1 MSHKSSQKLLVSALL
16 LALGAGGGY
25 WAAKQT
31 GDGATAKDKTPL
43 YWVNPMDPRDKRDG
57 PAKDNMGMDFIPV
70 YQEQKNGSPGTVTI
84 SPEIQQNL
92 GVRLAKVEKLPI
104 YQQIETVGYVGY
116 DEDRLEAINA
126 RMAGWIRTLAIKSE
140 GQRVA
145 KGSLLYEIYAPDLVN
160 AQHEYLLALNT
171 TNPLLLRAAEGK
183 LKSLQ
188 VPADQIAALKR
199 SRQVRETIGIYA
211 PSSGYVSELKVR
223 EGQYVEPAAALFN
236 ISTLQQVW
244 VSAEVFER
252 QAAQLRV
259 GDPVTMTLDYAPGR
273 SWQGRVDYLYPTL
286 DAATRTL
293 KVRLRV
299 DNPDEFLKPN
309 MFAKVAIR
317 TGKGAP
323 QLVVPSEAVIR
334 TGSQDRLV
342 LALGDGN
349 FKSVA
354 ITLGPQF
361 GDKVA
366 ITLGPQFGDK
376 VAIKAGVEAG
386 DSIVSSAQF
395 LLDSESAIDSDFQ
408 RMTAVRPVQVWTQGT
423 VQSMD
428 LASRT
433 LMVAHPP
440 IPEWQWP
447 AMEMEFTVADGV
459 EITQLAE
466 GQILHLQVMQ
476 KGDEYRITT
485 IHQES
490 AKESA
495 PATGHAKEQAK
506 DEMEGM
512 DPSQHDMGAKP

>member
-1 MSHKSSQKLLVSALL
+1 MNKTVLMSALL

-31 GDGATAKDKTPL
+31 SDGVSVKEKTPL

-70 YQEQKNGSPGTVTI
+70 YEEQKSGSPGTVTI

-92 GVRLAKVEKLPI
+92 GVRLAKVERLPI
-104 YQQIETVGYVGY
+104 HQQIETVGYVGY

-140 GQRVA
+140 GQRVT
-145 KGSLLYEIYAPDLVN
+145 KGSLIYELYAPDLVN

-171 TNPLLLRAAEGK
+171 ANPLLLRAAEGK

-199 SRQVRETIGIYA
+199 SRQVRETISIYA

-252 QAAQLRV
+252 QAAQLKV

-273 SWQGRVDYLYPTL
+273 SWQGKVDYLYPTL
-286 DAATRTL
+286 DSATRTL
-293 KVRLRV
+293 KVRLRFA
-299 DNPDEFLKPN
+299 NPDEFLKPN

-317 TGKGAP
+317 TGKGEP

-354 ITLGPQF
+354 
-361 GDKVA
+361 V
-366 ITLGPQFGDK
+366 TLGPQFGDK
-376 VAIKAGVEAG
+376 VAIKTGVEAG

-408 RMTAVRPVQVWTQGT
+408 RMTAVRPAQVWTQGT
-423 VQSMD
+423 VQSID

-433 LMVAHPP
+433 LMVAHQP

-447 AMEMEFTVADGV
+447 AMEMEFTVAEVVD
-459 EITQLAE
+459 ISKLAE
-466 GQILHLQVMQ
+466 GQTLHLQVMQ
-476 KGDEYRITT
+476 QGDEYRITT
-485 IHQES
+485 IHQEKAS
-490 AKESA
+490 ASDHA
-495 PATGHAKEQAK
+495 PEQAE

-512 DPSQHDMGAKP
+512 DHSQHNMGAKP

>member
-1 MSHKSSQKLLVSALL
+1 MNKTLLMSALL

-25 WAAKQT
+25 WAAKQST
-31 GDGATAKDKTPL
+31 DGATVKEKTPL

-70 YQEQKNGSPGTVTI
+70 YEEQKNGSPGTVTI

-92 GVRLAKVEKLPI
+92 GVRLAKVERLPI
-104 YQQIETVGYVGY
+104 HQQIETVGYVGY

-140 GQRVA
+140 GQKVA
-145 KGSLLYEIYAPDLVN
+145 KGTLLYEIYAPDLVN

-171 TNPLLLRAAEGK
+171 SNPLLLRAAEGK

-236 ISTLQQVW
+236 ISTLKQVW

-252 QAAQLRV
+252 QAAQLKV

-293 KVRLRV
+293 KVRLRF

-309 MFAKVAIR
+309 MFAKVTIQA
-317 TGKGAP
+317 GKGEP
-323 QLVVPSEAVIR
+323 QMVVPSEAVIR

-354 ITLGPQF
+354 VTLGPQF

-366 ITLGPQFGDK
+366 IR
-376 VAIKAGVEAG
+376 AGVEAG

-408 RMTAVRPVQVWTQGT
+408 RMTAVRPAQVWTQGT

-433 LMVAHPP
+433 LMVAHQP

-447 AMEMEFTVADGV
+447 AMEMEFTVAEGV
-459 EITQLAE
+459 DISKLAE
-466 GQILHLQVMQ
+466 GQSLHLQVMQ
-476 KGDEYRITT
+476 EGDEYHITS
-485 IHQES
+485 IHQE
-490 AKESA
+490 KA
-495 PATGHAKEQAK
+495 PASGGAAKPVT

>member
-31 GDGATAKDKTPL
+31 GDGATAKEKTPL

-70 YQEQKNGSPGTVTI
+70 YEEQKSGSPGTVTI

-92 GVRLAKVEKLPI
+92 GVRLAKVERLPI
-104 YQQIETVGYVGY
+104 HQQIETVGYVGY
-116 DEDRLEAINA
+116 DEDRLEAVNA

-140 GQRVA
+140 GQKVA

-171 TNPLLLRAAEGK
+171 TNPLLLLRAAEGK

-199 SRQVRETIGIYA
+199 NRQVRETIGIYA

-252 QAAQLRV
+252 QAAQLKV

-317 TGKGAP
+317 TGQGEP
-323 QLVVPSEAVIR
+323 RLVVPSEAVIR

-354 ITLGPQF
+354 VTLGS
-361 GDKVA
+361 
-366 ITLGPQFGDK
+366 QFGDK
-376 VAIKAGVEAG
+376 VAIKAGVETG

-408 RMTAVRPVQVWTQGT
+408 RMTAVRPAQVWTQGT

-433 LMVAHPP
+433 LM
-440 IPEWQWP
+440 
-447 AMEMEFTVADGV
+447 
-459 EITQLAE
+459 
-466 GQILHLQVMQ
+466 
-476 KGDEYRITT
+476 
-485 IHQES
+485 
-490 AKESA
+490 
-495 PATGHAKEQAK
+495 
-506 DEMEGM
+506 
-512 DPSQHDMGAKP
+512 

>member
-1 MSHKSSQKLLVSALL
+1 MNKRVLMSALL

-25 WAAKQT
+25 WAAKQST
-31 GDGATAKDKTPL
+31 DGATVKEKTPL

-70 YQEQKNGSPGTVTI
+70 YEEQKNGSPGTVTI

-104 YQQIETVGYVGY
+104 HQQIETVGYVGY

-140 GQRVA
+140 GQKVA
-145 KGSLLYEIYAPDLVN
+145 KGTLLYEIYAPDLVN

-171 TNPLLLRAAEGK
+171 SNPLLLRAAEGK

-211 PSSGYVSELKVR
+211 PSSGYVSELTVR

-236 ISTLQQVW
+236 ISTLKQVW

-252 QAAQLRV
+252 QAAQLNV

-273 SWQGRVDYLYPTL
+273 RWQGRVDYLYPTL

-293 KVRLRV
+293 KVRLRF

-309 MFAKVAIR
+309 MFAKVTIQA
-317 TGKGAP
+317 GKGEP

-354 ITLGPQF
+354 
-361 GDKVA
+361 V
-366 ITLGPQFGDK
+366 TLGPQFGDK

-408 RMTAVRPVQVWTQGT
+408 RMTAVRPAQVWTQGT

-433 LMVAHPP
+433 LMVAHQP

-447 AMEMEFTVADGV
+447 AMEMEFTVAEGV
-459 EITQLAE
+459 DISKLAE
-466 GQILHLQVMQ
+466 GQSLHLQVMQ
-476 KGDEYRITT
+476 EGDEYRITS
-485 IHQES
+485 IHQE
-490 AKESA
+490 KA
-495 PATGHAKEQAK
+495 PATAGAAKPMT

-512 DPSQHDMGAKP
+512 DPSRHDMGAKP

>member
-1 MSHKSSQKLLVSALL
+1 MSQKLLVSALL

-31 GDGATAKDKTPL
+31 TAGTLAKEKTPL
-43 YWVNPMDPRDKRDG
+43 YWVNPMDPRDKRDA

-70 YQEQKNGSPGTVTI
+70 YEEKQGGSPGTVTI

-92 GVRLAKVEKLPI
+92 GVRLAKVERLPI
-104 YQQIETVGYVGY
+104 HQQIETVGYVGY
-116 DEDRLEAINA
+116 DEDRLEAINS

-140 GQRVA
+140 GQQVS
-145 KGSLLYEIYAPDLVN
+145 KGSLIYELYAPDLVN

-171 TNPLLLRAAEGK
+171 ANPLLLRAAEGK

-199 SRQVRETIGIYA
+199 SRQVRETISIYA

-252 QAAQLRV
+252 QADQLKV

-293 KVRLRV
+293 KVRLRF

-309 MFAKVAIR
+309 MFAKVSIR
-317 TGKGAP
+317 TGQGEP

-354 ITLGPQF
+354 
-361 GDKVA
+361 V
-366 ITLGPQFGDK
+366 TLGPQFGDK

-386 DSIVSSAQF
+386 DNIVSSAQF

-408 RMTAVRPVQVWTQGT
+408 RMTAVRPAQVWTQGE
-423 VQSMD
+423 VESID
-428 LASRT
+428 LANRT
-433 LMVAHPP
+433 LMVSHQP

-459 EITQLAE
+459 DISKLVE
-466 GQILHLQVMQ
+466 GQTLHLQVMQ
-476 KGDEYRITT
+476 EGDEYRITN
-485 IHQES
+485 INQEKATATDGD
-490 AKESA
+490 AK
-495 PATGHAKEQAK
+495 HAS

-512 DPSQHDMGAKP
+512 DHSQHNMGAKP

>member
-1 MSHKSSQKLLVSALL
+1 MNKSLLMSALL

-25 WAAKQT
+25 WAASQT
-31 GDGATAKDKTPL
+31 AGSGPEAKAPL
-43 YWVNPMDPRDKRDG
+43 YWVNPMDPRDRRDA

-70 YQEQKNGSPGTVTI
+70 YEEQKSGSPGTVTI

-92 GVRLAKVEKLPI
+92 GVRLAKVERLPLH
-104 YQQIETVGYVGY
+104 QQIETVGYVGY
-116 DEDRLEAINA
+116 DEERLEAINA
-126 RMAGWIRTLAIKSE
+126 RMAGWIRTLAIKNE

-145 KGSLLYEIYAPDLVN
+145 KGSFIYDLYAPDLVN

-171 TNPLLLRAAEGK
+171 ANPLLLRAAEGK

-188 VPADQIAALKR
+188 VPADQIATLKR
-199 SRQVRETIGIYA
+199 SRQVSETVRIYA

-252 QAAQLRV
+252 QAGQLKV

-273 SWQGRVDYLYPTL
+273 RWQGKVDYLYPTL

-293 KVRLRV
+293 KVRLRF

-309 MFAKVAIR
+309 MFAKVSIR
-317 TGKGAP
+317 SGEGEP
-323 QLVVPSEAVIR
+323 QMVVPSEAVIR
-334 TGSQDRLV
+334 TGSQNRLV
-342 LALGDGN
+342 LALGDGG

-354 ITLGPQF
+354 VTLGAQF
-361 GDKVA
+361 GDRVA
-366 ITLGPQFGDK
+366 ILD
-376 VAIKAGVEAG
+376 GVEPG

-395 LLDSESAIDSDFQ
+395 LLDSESSIDSDFQ
-408 RMTAVRPVQVWTQGT
+408 RMTAVRPQQIWTQGEIQT
-423 VQSMD
+423 LD

-433 LMVAHPP
+433 LTVAHQP

-447 AMEMEFTVADGV
+447 AMEMDFAVADGV
-459 EITQLAE
+459 DMSKLVQ
-466 GQILHLQVMQ
+466 GQRLHLQVEQ
-476 KGDEYRITT
+476 EGDEYRIVN
-485 IHQES
+485 IHVED
-490 AKESA
+490 A
-495 PATGHAKEQAK
+495 PASQTAPAK
-506 DEMEGM
+506 DEMKGMENMEGM
-512 DPSQHDMGAKP
+512 DHSQHDMGDKS

>member
-1 MSHKSSQKLLVSALL
+1 MRDEPNLLLSTLL

-31 GDGATAKDKTPL
+31 VTAVAKEKTPL

-70 YQEQKNGSPGTVTI
+70 YEEKQGGSPGTVTI

-92 GVRLAKVEKLPI
+92 GVRLAKVEKLPVH
-104 YQQIETVGYVGY
+104 QQIETVGYVGY
-116 DEDRLEAINA
+116 DEERLEAINS
-126 RMAGWIRTLAIKSE
+126 RMAGWIRNLAIKNE
-140 GQRVA
+140 GQQVT
-145 KGSLLYEIYAPDLVN
+145 KGSFIYDLYAPDLVN

-199 SRQVRETIGIYA
+199 TRKVQETVRIYA

-223 EGQYVEPAAALFN
+223 EGQYVEPAAPLFN
-236 ISTLQQVW
+236 ISTLKQVW

-252 QAAQLRV
+252 QAAQIKV

-273 SWQGRVDYLYPTL
+273 RWQGRVDYLYPTL
-286 DAATRTL
+286 DASTRTL
-293 KVRLRV
+293 RVRLRF

-309 MFAKVAIR
+309 MFAKVSIS
-317 TGKGAP
+317 TGKGEP
-323 QLVVPSEAVIR
+323 RLVVPSEAVIR

-354 ITLGPQF
+354 VTLGPQF

-366 ITLGPQFGDK
+366 IDE
-376 VAIKAGVEAG
+376 GVEAG

-408 RMTAVRPVQVWTQGT
+408 RMTAVRPMQVWARARCRTSISPG
-423 VQSMD
+423 VPS
-428 LASRT
+428 ASLTSPSPSGSGPRWRWT
-433 LMVAHPP
+433 SP
-440 IPEWQWP
+440 WP
-447 AMEMEFTVADGV
+447 TAW
-459 EITQLAE
+459 I
-466 GQILHLQVMQ
+466 
-476 KGDEYRITT
+476 
-485 IHQES
+485 S
-490 AKESA
+490 AS
-495 PATGHAKEQAK
+495 
-506 DEMEGM
+506 
-512 DPSQHDMGAKP
+512 

>member
-31 GDGATAKDKTPL
+31 GDGATAKEKTPL

-70 YQEQKNGSPGTVTI
+70 YEEQKSGSPGTVTI

-92 GVRLAKVEKLPI
+92 GVRLAKVERLPI
-104 YQQIETVGYVGY
+104 HQQIETVGYVGY
-116 DEDRLEAINA
+116 DEDRLEAVNA

-140 GQRVA
+140 GQKVA

-171 TNPLLLRAAEGK
+171 TNPLLLLRAAEGK

-199 SRQVRETIGIYA
+199 NRQVRETIGIYA

-252 QAAQLRV
+252 QAAQLKV

-317 TGKGAP
+317 TGQGEP
-323 QLVVPSEAVIR
+323 RLVVPSEAVIR

-354 ITLGPQF
+354 VTLGS
-361 GDKVA
+361 
-366 ITLGPQFGDK
+366 QFGDK
-376 VAIKAGVEAG
+376 VAIKAGVETG

-408 RMTAVRPVQVWTQGT
+408 RMTAVRPAQVWTQGT

-428 LASRT
+428 
-433 LMVAHPP
+433 
-440 IPEWQWP
+440 
-447 AMEMEFTVADGV
+447 
-459 EITQLAE
+459 
-466 GQILHLQVMQ
+466 
-476 KGDEYRITT
+476 
-485 IHQES
+485 
-490 AKESA
+490 
-495 PATGHAKEQAK
+495 
-506 DEMEGM
+506 
-512 DPSQHDMGAKP
+512 

>member
-1 MSHKSSQKLLVSALL
+1 MNKRVLMSALL

-25 WAAKQT
+25 WAAKQST
-31 GDGATAKDKTPL
+31 DGATVKEKTPL

-70 YQEQKNGSPGTVTI
+70 YEEQKNGSPGTVTI

-104 YQQIETVGYVGY
+104 HQQIETVGYVGY

-140 GQRVA
+140 GQKVA
-145 KGSLLYEIYAPDLVN
+145 KGTLLYEIYAPDLVN

-171 TNPLLLRAAEGK
+171 SNPLLLRAAEGK

-236 ISTLQQVW
+236 ISTLKQVW

-252 QAAQLRV
+252 QAAQLKV

-273 SWQGRVDYLYPTL
+273 RWQGRVDYLYPTL

-293 KVRLRV
+293 KVRLRF

-309 MFAKVAIR
+309 MFAKVTIQA
-317 TGKGAP
+317 GKGEP

-354 ITLGPQF
+354 
-361 GDKVA
+361 V
-366 ITLGPQFGDK
+366 TLGPQFGDK

-408 RMTAVRPVQVWTQGT
+408 RMTAVRPAQVWTQGT

-433 LMVAHPP
+433 LMVAHQP

-447 AMEMEFTVADGV
+447 AMEMEFIVADGV
-459 EITQLAE
+459 DISRLAQ
-466 GQILHLQVMQ
+466 GQTLHLQVMQ
-476 KGDEYRITT
+476 EGDEYRITN
-485 IHQES
+485 IHQE
-490 AKESA
+490 KA
-495 PATGHAKEQAK
+495 PTSGHPPEQAK

-512 DPSQHDMGAKP
+512 DHSQHDMGAKP

>member
-1 MSHKSSQKLLVSALL
+1 MNKTVLMSALL

-31 GDGATAKDKTPL
+31 TDGASAKEKTPL
-43 YWVNPMDPRDKRDG
+43 YWVNPMDPRDRRDG

-70 YQEQKNGSPGTVTI
+70 YAEQKSGSPGTVTI

-104 YQQIETVGYVGY
+104 HQQIETVGYVGY

-140 GQRVA
+140 GQKVA
-145 KGSLLYEIYAPDLVN
+145 KGTLLYEIYAPDLVN

-171 TNPLLLRAAEGK
+171 SNPLLLRAAEGK

-317 TGKGAP
+317 TGKGEP
-323 QLVVPSEAVIR
+323 RLVVPSEAVIR

-354 ITLGPQF
+354 VTLGPQF

-366 ITLGPQFGDK
+366 IQE
-376 VAIKAGVEAG
+376 GVEAG

-408 RMTAVRPVQVWTQGT
+408 RMTAVRPMQVWTQGQ
-423 VQSMD
+423 VQNID
-428 LASRT
+428 LAGRT
-433 LMVAHPP
+433 LGISHQP

-447 AMEMEFTVADGV
+447 AMEMDFTVADGV
-459 EITQLAE
+459 DISQLKPD
-466 GQILHLQVMQ
+466 QTLHLQVEQ
-476 KGDEYRITT
+476 EGNEYRIIQ
-485 IHQES
+485 IHVEDKPAADEPMKE
-490 AKESA
+490 AK
-495 PATGHAKEQAK
+495 G
-506 DEMEGM
+506 EMPGM
-512 DPSQHDMGAKP
+512 DHSQHQMGDKS

>member
-31 GDGATAKDKTPL
+31 GDGATAKEKTPL

-70 YQEQKNGSPGTVTI
+70 YEEQKSGSPGTVTI

-92 GVRLAKVEKLPI
+92 GVRLAKVERLPI
-104 YQQIETVGYVGY
+104 HQQIETVGYVGY
-116 DEDRLEAINA
+116 DEDRLEAVNA

-140 GQRVA
+140 GQKVA

-171 TNPLLLRAAEGK
+171 TNPLLLLRAAEGK

-199 SRQVRETIGIYA
+199 NRQVRETIGIYA

-252 QAAQLRV
+252 QAAQLKV

-317 TGKGAP
+317 TGQGEP
-323 QLVVPSEAVIR
+323 RLVVPSEAVIR

-354 ITLGPQF
+354 VTLGS
-361 GDKVA
+361 
-366 ITLGPQFGDK
+366 QFGDK
-376 VAIKAGVEAG
+376 VAIKAGVETG

-408 RMTAVRPVQVWTQGT
+408 RMTAVRPAQVWTQGT

-428 LASRT
+428 L
-433 LMVAHPP
+433 
-440 IPEWQWP
+440 
-447 AMEMEFTVADGV
+447 
-459 EITQLAE
+459 
-466 GQILHLQVMQ
+466 
-476 KGDEYRITT
+476 
-485 IHQES
+485 
-490 AKESA
+490 
-495 PATGHAKEQAK
+495 
-506 DEMEGM
+506 
-512 DPSQHDMGAKP
+512 

>member
-31 GDGATAKDKTPL
+31 GDGATAKDKAPL

-70 YQEQKNGSPGTVTI
+70 YEEQKNGSPGTVTI

-104 YQQIETVGYVGY
+104 HQQIETVGYVGY
-116 DEDRLEAINA
+116 DEDRLEAVNA

-140 GQRVA
+140 GQKVA

-252 QAAQLRV
+252 QAAQLKV

-273 SWQGRVDYLYPTL
+273 RWQGRVDYLYPIL
-286 DAATRTL
+286 DATTRTL
-293 KVRLRV
+293 KVRLRF

-309 MFAKVAIR
+309 MFTKVAIR
-317 TGKGAP
+317 TGKGEP

-334 TGSQDRLV
+334 TGNQNRLV

-354 ITLGPQF
+354 
-361 GDKVA
+361 V
-366 ITLGPQFGDK
+366 TLGPQFGDK

-386 DSIVSSAQF
+386 DSIVRSAQF

-408 RMTAVRPVQVWTQGT
+408 RMTAVRPAQVWTQGT

-428 LASRT
+428 LTSRT
-433 LMVAHPP
+433 LTVAHQP
-440 IPEWQWP
+440 ILEWQWP

-459 EITQLAE
+459 DIAQLVE
-466 GQILHLQVMQ
+466 GQTLHLQVMQ
-476 KGDEYRITT
+476 EGDEYHITN
-485 IHQES
+485 IHMED
-490 AKESA
+490 A
-495 PATGHAKEQAK
+495 PANKAAPANDDMT
-506 DEMEGM
+506 DMEGM
-512 DPSQHDMGAKP
+512 DHSQHDMGAKP

>member
-1 MSHKSSQKLLVSALL
+1 MNKTLILSALL

-31 GDGATAKDKTPL
+31 TDGASAEKKPL

-70 YQEQKNGSPGTVTI
+70 YEEQKSGSPGTVTI

-92 GVRLAKVEKLPI
+92 GVRLAKVERLPI
-104 YQQIETVGYVGY
+104 HQQVETVGYVGY
-116 DEDRLEAINA
+116 DEDKLEAVNA

-140 GQRVA
+140 GQQVS
-145 KGSLLYEIYAPDLVN
+145 KGGLIYELYAPDLVN

-199 SRQVRETIGIYA
+199 TRQVQETVRIYA

-236 ISTLQQVW
+236 ISTLKQVW

-252 QAAQLRV
+252 QAAQLKV

-273 SWQGRVDYLYPTL
+273 QWQGRVDYLYPTL

-293 KVRLRV
+293 KVRLRFA
-299 DNPDEFLKPN
+299 NPDEFLKPN
-309 MFAKVAIR
+309 MFAKVTIQ
-317 TGKGAP
+317 TGKGEP
-323 QLVVPSEAVIR
+323 RLVVPSEAVIR

-342 LALGDGN
+342 LALGDGS

-354 ITLGPQF
+354 VTLGPQF

-366 ITLGPQFGDK
+366 IRE
-376 VAIKAGVEAG
+376 GVEAG

-408 RMTAVRPVQVWTQGT
+408 RMTAVRPAQVWTQGE
-423 VQSMD
+423 VESID
-428 LASRT
+428 LANRT
-433 LMVAHPP
+433 LMVAHQP

-447 AMEMEFTVADGV
+447 AMEMEFTVAEGV
-459 EITQLAE
+459 DMSKLTQ
-466 GQILHLQVMQ
+466 GQTLHLQVMQ
-476 KGDEYRITT
+476 EGDEYRITT

-490 AKESA
+490 APANDEAAA
-495 PATGHAKEQAK
+495 PE
-506 DEMEGM
+506 EMEGM
-512 DPSQHDMGAKP
+512 DHSQHQMAMPEMEKKS

>member
-1 MSHKSSQKLLVSALL
+1 MNKRVLMSALL

-25 WAAKQT
+25 WAAKQST
-31 GDGATAKDKTPL
+31 DGATVKEKTPL

-70 YQEQKNGSPGTVTI
+70 YEEQKNGSPGTVTI

-104 YQQIETVGYVGY
+104 HQQIETVGYVGY

-140 GQRVA
+140 GQKVA
-145 KGSLLYEIYAPDLVN
+145 KGTLLYEIYAPDLVN

-171 TNPLLLRAAEGK
+171 SNPLLLRAAEGK

-199 SRQVRETIGIYA
+199 SRRVRETIGIYA

-236 ISTLQQVW
+236 ISTLKQVW

-252 QAAQLRV
+252 QAAQLKV

-273 SWQGRVDYLYPTL
+273 RWQGRVDYLYPTL

-293 KVRLRV
+293 KVRLRF

-309 MFAKVAIR
+309 MFAKVTIQA
-317 TGKGAP
+317 GKGEP

-354 ITLGPQF
+354 
-361 GDKVA
+361 V
-366 ITLGPQFGDK
+366 TLGPQFGDK

-386 DSIVSSAQF
+386 DNIVSSAQF

-408 RMTAVRPVQVWTQGT
+408 RMTAVRPAQVWTQGT
-423 VQSMD
+423 VQNMD

-433 LMVAHPP
+433 LMVAHQP

-447 AMEMEFTVADGV
+447 AMEMEFIVADGV
-459 EITQLAE
+459 DISRLAQ
-466 GQILHLQVMQ
+466 GQTLHLQVMQ
-476 KGDEYRITT
+476 EGDEYHITS
-485 IHQES
+485 IHQE
-490 AKESA
+490 KA
-495 PATGHAKEQAK
+495 PATDGAAKPVT
-506 DEMEGM
+506 DEMDKMEGM
-512 DPSQHDMGAKP
+512 DPSQHNMGAKP

>member
-1 MSHKSSQKLLVSALL
+1 MNKTLLMAALL

-31 GDGATAKDKTPL
+31 TDGASAEKTPL

-70 YQEQKNGSPGTVTI
+70 YEEQKSGSPGTVTI

-104 YQQIETVGYVGY
+104 HQQIETVGYVGY
-116 DEDRLEAINA
+116 DEDRLEAVNA

-140 GQRVA
+140 GQQVS
-145 KGSLLYEIYAPDLVN
+145 KGSLIYELYAPDLVN

-171 TNPLLLRAAEGK
+171 ANPLLLRAAEGK

-199 SRQVRETIGIYA
+199 SRQVRETISIYA

-252 QAAQLRV
+252 QAAQLKV

-273 SWQGRVDYLYPTL
+273 SWQGKVDYLYPTL
-286 DAATRTL
+286 DSATRTL
-293 KVRLRV
+293 KVRLRFA
-299 DNPDEFLKPN
+299 NPDEFLKPN

-317 TGKGAP
+317 TGKGEP

-354 ITLGPQF
+354 
-361 GDKVA
+361 V
-366 ITLGPQFGDK
+366 TLGPQFGDK
-376 VAIKAGVEAG
+376 VAIKTGVEAG

-408 RMTAVRPVQVWTQGT
+408 RMTAVRPAQVWTQGT
-423 VQSMD
+423 VQSID

-433 LMVAHPP
+433 LMVAHQP

-447 AMEMEFTVADGV
+447 AMEMEFTVAEVVD
-459 EITQLAE
+459 ISKLAE
-466 GQILHLQVMQ
+466 GQTLHLQVMQ
-476 KGDEYRITT
+476 QGDEYRITT
-485 IHQES
+485 IHQEKAS
-490 AKESA
+490 ASDHA
-495 PATGHAKEQAK
+495 PEQAE

-512 DPSQHDMGAKP
+512 DPSQHQMGDKP

>member
-1 MSHKSSQKLLVSALL
+1 MSKTLLLSALL
-16 LALGAGGGY
+16 LTLGAGGGY
-25 WAAKQT
+25 WAATQ
-31 GDGATAKDKTPL
+31 GIGSGATKATEKAPL
-43 YWVNPMDPRDKRDG
+43 YWVNPMDPRDKRDA

-70 YQEQKNGSPGTVTI
+70 YEEQKTGSPGTVTI

-92 GVRLAKVEKLPI
+92 GVRLAKVERLPI
-104 YQQIETVGYVGY
+104 HHQIETVGYVGY

-140 GQRVA
+140 GQKVT
-145 KGSLLYEIYAPDLVN
+145 KGSLIYEL
-160 AQHEYLLALNT
+160 
-171 TNPLLLRAAEGK
+171 
-183 LKSLQ
+183 
-188 VPADQIAALKR
+188 
-199 SRQVRETIGIYA
+199 YA

-252 QAAQLRV
+252 QAGQLKV

-273 SWQGRVDYLYPTL
+273 RWQGKVDYLYPTL

-293 KVRLRV
+293 KVRLRFA
-299 DNPDEFLKPN
+299 NPDEFLKPN
-309 MFAKVAIR
+309 MFAKVNIR
-317 TGKGAP
+317 TGQGEP
-323 QLVVPSEAVIR
+323 RLVVPSEAVIR

-342 LALGDGN
+342 LALGDGS

-354 ITLGPQF
+354 VTLGPQF

-366 ITLGPQFGDK
+366 IQE
-376 VAIKAGVEAG
+376 GVEAG

-408 RMTAVRPVQVWTQGT
+408 RMTAVRPAQVWTQGE
-423 VQSMD
+423 VESID
-428 LASRT
+428 LANRT
-433 LMVAHPP
+433 LMVSHQP

-459 EITQLAE
+459 DMSKLTE
-466 GQILHLQVMQ
+466 GQTLHLQVMQ
-476 KGDEYRITT
+476 EGDEYRITT
-485 IHQES
+485 IHQE
-490 AKESA
+490 KA
-495 PATGHAKEQAK
+495 PASGDAAKPAT
-506 DEMEGM
+506 DEMDKMEGM
-512 DPSQHDMGAKP
+512 DHSQHNMGAKS

>member
-1 MSHKSSQKLLVSALL
+1 MNKTLILSTLMLV
-16 LALGAGGGY
+16 LGAGGGY
-25 WAAKQT
+25 WAATKM
-31 GDGATAKDKTPL
+31 GGATTAKEKAPL
-43 YWVNPMDPRDKRDG
+43 YWVNPMDPRDKRDA

-70 YQEQKNGSPGTVTI
+70 YEEKQGGSPGTVTI

-92 GVRLAKVEKLPI
+92 GVRLAKVEKLPVH
-104 YQQIETVGYVGY
+104 QQIETVGYVGY
-116 DEDRLEAINA
+116 DEERLEAINS
-126 RMAGWIRTLAIKSE
+126 RMAGWIRNLAIKNE
-140 GQRVA
+140 GQQVA
-145 KGSLLYEIYAPDLVN
+145 RGSFIYDLYAPDLVN

-199 SRQVRETIGIYA
+199 TRKVQETVRIYA

-223 EGQYVEPAAALFN
+223 EGQYVEPAAPLFN
-236 ISTLQQVW
+236 ISTLKQVW

-252 QAAQLRV
+252 QAAQIKV

-273 SWQGRVDYLYPTL
+273 RWQGRVDYLYPTL
-286 DAATRTL
+286 DASTRTL
-293 KVRLRV
+293 RVRLRF

-309 MFAKVAIR
+309 MFAKVSIG
-317 TGKGAP
+317 TGKGEP
-323 QLVVPSEAVIR
+323 RLVVPSEAVIR

-354 ITLGPQF
+354 VTLGPQF

-366 ITLGPQFGDK
+366 IQE
-376 VAIKAGVEAG
+376 GVEAG

-408 RMTAVRPVQVWTQGT
+408 RMTAVRPAQVWTQGE
-423 VQSMD
+423 VESVD
-428 LASRT
+428 LANRT
-433 LMVAHPP
+433 LMVSHQP

-447 AMEMEFTVADGV
+447 AMEMEFTVAEGV
-459 EITQLAE
+459 DISKLTE
-466 GQILHLQVMQ
+466 GQTLHLQVMQ
-476 KGDEYRITT
+476 EGDEYRITT
-485 IHQES
+485 IHQEQTPS
-490 AKESA
+490 SDDVTK
-495 PATGHAKEQAK
+495 PAT
-506 DEMEGM
+506 DEMEKMEGM
-512 DPSQHDMGAKP
+512 DHSQHDMGAKS

>member
-1 MSHKSSQKLLVSALL
+1 MNKRVLMSALL

-25 WAAKQT
+25 WAAKQST
-31 GDGATAKDKTPL
+31 DGATVKEKTPL

-70 YQEQKNGSPGTVTI
+70 YEEQKNGSPGTVTI

-104 YQQIETVGYVGY
+104 HQQIETVGYVGY

-140 GQRVA
+140 GQKVA
-145 KGSLLYEIYAPDLVN
+145 KGTLLYEIYAPDLVN

-171 TNPLLLRAAEGK
+171 SNPLLLRAAEGK

-236 ISTLQQVW
+236 ISTLKQVW

-252 QAAQLRV
+252 QAAQLKV

-273 SWQGRVDYLYPTL
+273 RWQGRVDYLYPTL

-293 KVRLRV
+293 KVRLRF

-309 MFAKVAIR
+309 MFAKVTIQA
-317 TGKGAP
+317 GKGEP

-354 ITLGPQF
+354 VTLGPQF

-366 ITLGPQFGDK
+366 IRE
-376 VAIKAGVEAG
+376 GVEAG

-408 RMTAVRPVQVWTQGT
+408 RMTAVRPAQVWTQGT

-433 LMVAHPP
+433 LMVAHQP

-447 AMEMEFTVADGV
+447 AMEMEFIVADGV
-459 EITQLAE
+459 DISRLAQ
-466 GQILHLQVMQ
+466 GQTLHLQVMQ
-476 KGDEYRITT
+476 EGDEYHITS
-485 IHQES
+485 IHQE
-490 AKESA
+490 KA
-495 PATGHAKEQAK
+495 PATDGAAKPVT
-506 DEMEGM
+506 DEMDKMEGM
-512 DPSQHDMGAKP
+512 DPSQHQMGDKP

>member
-1 MSHKSSQKLLVSALL
+1 MNKTLILSTLMLV
-16 LALGAGGGY
+16 LGAGGGY
-25 WAAKQT
+25 WAATKM
-31 GDGATAKDKTPL
+31 GGATTAKEKAPL
-43 YWVNPMDPRDKRDG
+43 YWVNPMDPRDKRDA

-70 YQEQKNGSPGTVTI
+70 YEEKQGGSPGTVTI

-92 GVRLAKVEKLPI
+92 GVRLAKVEKLPVH
-104 YQQIETVGYVGY
+104 QQIETVGYVGY
-116 DEDRLEAINA
+116 DEERLEAINS
-126 RMAGWIRTLAIKSE
+126 RMAGWIRNLAIKNE
-140 GQRVA
+140 GQQVA
-145 KGSLLYEIYAPDLVN
+145 RGSFIYDLYAPDLVN

-199 SRQVRETIGIYA
+199 TRKVQETVRIYA

-223 EGQYVEPAAALFN
+223 EGQYVEPAAPLFN
-236 ISTLQQVW
+236 ISTLKQVW

-252 QAAQLRV
+252 QAAQIKV

-273 SWQGRVDYLYPTL
+273 RWQGRVDYLYPTL
-286 DAATRTL
+286 DASTRTL
-293 KVRLRV
+293 RVRLRF

-309 MFAKVAIR
+309 MFAKVSIG
-317 TGKGAP
+317 TGKGEP
-323 QLVVPSEAVIR
+323 RLVVPSEAVIR

-354 ITLGPQF
+354 VTLGPQF

-366 ITLGPQFGDK
+366 IQE
-376 VAIKAGVEAG
+376 GVEAG

-408 RMTAVRPVQVWTQGT
+408 RMTAVRPAQVWTQGE
-423 VQSMD
+423 VESVD
-428 LASRT
+428 LANRT
-433 LMVAHPP
+433 LMVSHQP

-459 EITQLAE
+459 DISKLAE
-466 GQILHLQVMQ
+466 GQTLHLQVMQ
-476 KGDEYRITT
+476 EGDEYRITS
-485 IHQES
+485 IHQEQ
-490 AKESA
+490 A
-495 PATGHAKEQAK
+495 PTSGDTTKPAA
-506 DEMEGM
+506 DEMEKMEGM
-512 DPSQHDMGAKP
+512 DHSQHDMGAKS

>member
-31 GDGATAKDKTPL
+31 GDGATAKDKAPL

-70 YQEQKNGSPGTVTI
+70 YEEQKNGSPGTVTI

-104 YQQIETVGYVGY
+104 HQQIETVGYVGY
-116 DEDRLEAINA
+116 DEDRLEAVNA

-140 GQRVA
+140 GQKVA

-160 AQHEYLLALNT
+160 AQHEYLLALNSS
-171 TNPLLLRAAEGK
+171 NPLLLRAAEGK

-188 VPADQIAALKR
+188 VPADQITALKR

-252 QAAQLRV
+252 QAAQLKV

-317 TGKGAP
+317 TGKGEP

-354 ITLGPQF
+354 VTLG
-361 GDKVA
+361 A
-366 ITLGPQFGDK
+366 QFGDK

-408 RMTAVRPVQVWTQGT
+408 RMTAVRPAQVWTQGT
-423 VQSMD
+423 LQSMD

-433 LMVAHPP
+433 LMVAHQP

-459 EITQLAE
+459 DISKLAE
-466 GQILHLQVMQ
+466 GQTLHLQVIQ
-476 KGDEYRITT
+476 EGDEYRITT

-490 AKESA
+490 A
-495 PATGHAKEQAK
+495 PATGHAPEQAK
-506 DEMEGM
+506 DEIEGM
-512 DPSQHDMGAKP
+512 APGQHQMAMPEMEKKS